1 MRLCCKVGCGGV
13 CWVEA
18 GGWVA
23 VVMGGLEGRIGKVV
37 GMVKWWWGDMCGKI
51 EVVCRA
57 NQAF

>member
-13 CWVEA
+13 GWVNA

-37 GMVKWWWGDMCGKI
+37 GMVKWWWGDM
-51 EVVCRA
+51 
-57 NQAF
+57 